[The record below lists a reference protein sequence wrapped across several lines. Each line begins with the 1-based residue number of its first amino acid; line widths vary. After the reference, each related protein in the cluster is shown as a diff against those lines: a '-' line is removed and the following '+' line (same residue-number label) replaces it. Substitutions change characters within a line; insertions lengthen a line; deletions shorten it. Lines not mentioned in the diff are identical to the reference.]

1 MNPEKEHQLIYDR
14 LSKDLNLKFK
24 SQINGSGIKFQKYL
38 FVTNLIT
45 GKETNTVII
54 QDYKHP
60 IIYQTRKEFIELF
73 IIYLRW
79 KMDELNKEFEE
90 LNSYTSKSNF
100 YDENYVFMEHERIGS
115 EGNKAQQLL
124 KRFHKFKAY

>member
-24 SQINGSGIKFQKYL
+24 SQINGSGIKFHKYL